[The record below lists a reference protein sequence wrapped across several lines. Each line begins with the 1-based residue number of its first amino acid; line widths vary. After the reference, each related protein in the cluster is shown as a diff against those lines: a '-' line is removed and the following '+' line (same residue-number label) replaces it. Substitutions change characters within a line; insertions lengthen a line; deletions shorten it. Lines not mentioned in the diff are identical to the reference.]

1 MSLDTDDFR
10 ALLGRFATGV
20 TVVTTV
26 DANGRD
32 NGMTVNAFSSVSLDP
47 PLVLVCIARDASAF
61 GAFEAATSI
70 VINVLAD
77 GQEALSRRFAGPTSD
92 RFAGLGYH
100 RAENGA
106 AILHDVL
113 AWMEARVVSRHGA
126 GDHVLLIAEVEL
138 GAVDD
143 HRPLLYYRGGYARL
157 ER

>member
-1 MSLDTDDFR
+1 MSLDPDDFR
-10 ALLGRFATGV
+10 ALLGRFASGI

-26 DANGRD
+26 DAKGHD
-32 NGMTVNAFSSVSLDP
+32 YGMTVSAFASVSLDP
-47 PLVLVCIARDASAF
+47 PLVMACIARDASVYS
-61 GAFEAATSI
+61 AFEAATQF

-77 GQEALSRRFAGPTSD
+77 DQEALSRRFAGPTWD

-113 AWMEARVVSRHGA
+113 AWMEARIVARHDA
-126 GDHVLLIAEVEL
+126 GDHLILIAQVERGQL
-138 GAVDD
+138 EE
-143 HRPLLYYRGGYARL
+143 HRPLLYYRGGYAQL